1 MRSAINNP
9 FSPGSDTVPQVWA
22 GRVEQ
27 LADWDNIVRPR
38 RVGGL
43 PERGRTILGEAGLG
57 KSALVRRIANR
68 AESCGDWTTPQLRMP
83 AGADSL
89 KVVATAALTLADR
102 AGLPAQ
108 REKRIKDLLG
118 RVRTVAIHGMSLTV
132 ERATGPEPYAALT
145 ALLVEIGIAA
155 IKNDCAVLIHIDEV
169 QNINS
174 NNGNNNNELSHLLI
188 SLGDAITYER
198 KVIAPGGVEFA
209 RVLPIALYLTGL
221 PDFAEKAGASKG
233 ATFARRFATTTL
245 SPLEDDDLAMSLL
258 PFVTSGWEVADDQ
271 GGTERVWMTPEASQK
286 IIKLCCGEP
295 FLFQLAGERAWYAGT
310 SNHITVSE
318 VIDGWATVR
327 EEAVSHV
334 ERILDRLP
342 GRERQFLEKMAGL
355 EPEERTLTTIARAMG
370 LDDAAQA
377 GPLAQRLD
385 TIRGII
391 RRGRPYVFR
400 NRAVEAYLTSD
411 WPHISV

>member
-9 FSPGSDTVPQVWA
+9 FSPGFDTVPQVWA

-27 LADWDNIVRPR
+27 LRDWDSIVRPR

-57 KSALVRRIANR
+57 KSALVRRIANM
-68 AESCGDWTTPQLRMP
+68 AESCGDWTTPQLRIP

-89 KVVATAALTLADR
+89 KIVATAALALADR
-102 AGLPAQ
+102 AGLPAL

-155 IKNDCAVLIHIDEV
+155 IKSDCAVLIHIDEV
-169 QNINS
+169 QNIND
-174 NNGNNNNELSHLLI
+174 NNELSHLLI
-188 SLGDAITYER
+188 GLGDAITYEH
-198 KVIAPGGVEFA
+198 KVVAPGGVEFA

-221 PDFAEKAGASKG
+221 PDFAERAGASKG

-245 SPLEDDDLAMSLL
+245 GPLEDDDLAMSLL
-258 PFVTSGWEVADDQ
+258 PFVTSGWEVMDDG
-271 GGTERVWMTPEASQK
+271 GGTGRVWMTPEASQK
-286 IIKLCCGEP
+286 IIELCCGEP
-295 FLFQLAGERAWYAGT
+295 FLFQLAGERAWYAGS
-310 SNHITVSE
+310 SNHITVGE
-318 VIDGWATVR
+318 VVDGWATVQ

-342 GRERQFLEKMAGL
+342 DRERQFLEKMAGL
-355 EPEERTLTTIARAMG
+355 EPEERTLTNIARAMG
-370 LDDAAQA
+370 LGDATQA
-377 GPLAQRLD
+377 GPVAQRLD
-385 TIRGII
+385 TTRGII
-391 RRGRPYVFR
+391 RRERPYVFR